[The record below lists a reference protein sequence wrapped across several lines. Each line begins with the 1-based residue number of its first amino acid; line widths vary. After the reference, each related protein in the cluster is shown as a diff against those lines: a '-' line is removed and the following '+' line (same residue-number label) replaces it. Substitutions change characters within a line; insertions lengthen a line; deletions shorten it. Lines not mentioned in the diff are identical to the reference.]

1 MTDLYKK
8 DDETI
13 LTASDADIITTHMN
27 NIGDTVAQIDGIKAG
42 TDYYRLNR
50 GLKKGFTQAEIND
63 CVLRGVDHIKLMQ
76 KESWYISDSV
86 SRSGNAAKTKHT
98 AAIKTGEDYIAA
110 NS

>member
-42 TDYYRLNR
+42 TDYYRLDR

-63 CVLRGVDHIKLMQ
+63 CVERCVVHI
-76 KESWYISDSV
+76 
-86 SRSGNAAKTKHT
+86 
-98 AAIKTGEDYIAA
+98 
-110 NS
+110 

>member
-50 GLKKGFTQAEIND
+50 GLKKGFTQAEINE
-63 CVLRGVDHIKLMQ
+63 CVERSVGHLETMQ

-86 SRSGNAAKTKHT
+86 SRSGNAAKAKHT